1 MESLLTADNIAIV
14 VLAAWIIE
22 AKRNAAA
29 QEKRIERQWQIL
41 MRLQKPLTQIR
52 DLLRARF
59 ARMDETGEFYG
70 PLDDR

>member
-1 MESLLTADNIAIV
+1 METLLTADNLAIV

-29 QEKRIERQWQIL
+29 QEKRIEKLLEIVQ
-41 MRLQKPLTQIR
+41 RLQRPLTQIR
-52 DLLRARF
+52 DLLRLKS
-59 ARMDETGEFYG
+59 MDDTGEFYG